1 MISFS
6 KVLKEKQ
13 VTYIIPL
20 VLLLLLLAMGA
31 VPSYL
36 KGRWEWKQPPPV
48 TTLKELRKI
57 RKTGLTIP
65 GWDTVQR
72 TEQQVGE
79 HKWSLQV
86 IKQSNSPTQVILLLL
101 PQNGPKD
108 QPEVEWTEIN
118 GWGRLRWGKW
128 DIAQER
134 SLEFSVKQSQTSNP
148 NSDMSVKARFFRV
161 STQQDT
167 FAVLQWYAFPNG
179 GNPSPLRWFVK
190 DQLAQLQKRRNPWVA
205 VSMMIPIEPLGDV
218 ESTKPLA
225 QSLGETVQITLMA
238 NALSPVEK

>member
-13 VTYIIPL
+13 VTYIVAL
-20 VLLLLLLAMGA
+20 ALLLLLLAMGG
-31 VPSYL
+31 VPSYFS
-36 KGRWEWKQPPPV
+36 GRWEWKQPPPV

-65 GWDTVQR
+65 GWQTVQQS
-72 TEQQVGE
+72 EQQIGE
-79 HKWSLQV
+79 HKWSLQ
-86 IKQSNSPTQVILLLL
+86 ILKQASSQTQIILLLL

-128 DIAQER
+128 DMAQER
-134 SLEFSVKQSQTSNP
+134 SLKFPVKQSQTSTSHP
-148 NSDMSVKARFFRV
+148 EARVKARFFRI

-167 FAVLQWYAFPNG
+167 FAALQWYAFRNG
-179 GNPSPLRWFVK
+179 GDPSPLSWFFT
-190 DQLAQLQKRRNPWVA
+190 DQLAQWQKHRTPWVA
-205 VSMMIPIEPLGDV
+205 VSILIPIEPFGEV
-218 ESTKPLA
+218 ENTRSLA
-225 QSLGETVQITLMA
+225 QSLGETVQTTLMA
-238 NALSPVEK
+238 NAL

>member
-13 VTYIIPL
+13 VTYIVAL
-20 VLLLLLLAMGA
+20 VLLLLLLAMGG
-31 VPSYL
+31 VSGYFS
-36 KGRWEWKQPPPV
+36 GRWEWKQPPPV

-65 GWDTVQR
+65 GWETVQQS
-72 TEQQVGE
+72 EQQIGE
-79 HKWSLQV
+79 HKWSLQ
-86 IKQSNSPTQVILLLL
+86 ILKQATSQTQVILLLL

-134 SLEFSVKQSQTSNP
+134 SLEFPVKQAQ
-148 NSDMSVKARFFRV
+148 NSASHPEARVKARFLRI

-167 FAVLQWYAFPNG
+167 FATLQWYAFRNG
-179 GNPSPLRWFVK
+179 GDPSPLRWFFT
-190 DQLAQLQKRRNPWVA
+190 DQLTQWQKHRTPWVA
-205 VSMMIPIEPLGDV
+205 VSILIPMEPLGEV
-218 ESTKPLA
+218 ENTKSLA
-225 QSLGETVQITLMA
+225 QSLGEAVQTTLMA
-238 NALSPVEK
+238 NAL

>member
-13 VTYIIPL
+13 VTYIVAL
-20 VLLLLLLAMGA
+20 VLLLLLLAMGG
-31 VPSYL
+31 VPGYFT
-36 KGRWEWKQPPPV
+36 GRWEWKQPPPV
-48 TTLKELRKI
+48 TTLKELKKI

-65 GWDTVQR
+65 GWQTVQQ

-79 HKWSLQV
+79 HKWSLQ
-86 IKQSNSPTQVILLLL
+86 ILKQASSETQAIVLLL

-128 DIAQER
+128 DIAQNR
-134 SLEFSVKQSQTSNP
+134 SLEFQVKQPQ
-148 NSDMSVKARFFRV
+148 NSSVRARFFRV

-167 FAVLQWYAFPNG
+167 FAMLQWYAFRNG
-179 GNPSPLRWFVK
+179 GDPSPLRWFMK
-190 DQLAQLQKRRNPWVA
+190 DQLAQWQKHRIPWVA
-205 VSMMIPIEPLGDV
+205 VSILIPMEPLGDV
-218 ESTKPLA
+218 ETTRSLA
-225 QSLGETVQITLMA
+225 QSLGEAVQTTLMA
-238 NALSPVEK
+238 NSL